1 MRSWTLK
8 TQIKFVALVALLFIF
23 AAYPLEEV
31 RHDNLTKEH
40 GWQTIKVC
48 GGRPLR
54 IPAEW
59 PADDYKKATEL
70 DCGIFPP
77 RHSHSPQKPLRRRPD
92 ARVASGAGPPESAI
106 HRVPYVA

>member
-1 MRSWTLK
+1 MQRKMRLTIEFFLLP
-8 TQIKFVALVALLFIF
+8 ILLLLFATYF
-23 AAYPLEEV
+23 AEV
-31 RHDNLTKEH
+31 RHDNPAKEH

-48 GGRPLR
+48 GGYKLR
-54 IPAEW
+54 IPPGW
-59 PADDYKKATEL
+59 SADDYKDVMPL
-70 DCGIFPP
+70 DCGIYGP

>member
-1 MRSWTLK
+1 MLKDAKWVVAVSLLATLLLF
-8 TQIKFVALVALLFIF
+8 FVAHTA
-23 AAYPLEEV
+23 EV
-31 RHDNLTKEH
+31 RRDNLAKEH
-40 GWQTIKVC
+40 GWQTLRVC
-48 GGRPLR
+48 GGRTLR
-54 IPAEW
+54 IPAGW